1 MSLFEK
7 LKNKRYDLQE
17 APIDDKG
24 NITSGP
30 GEIEKSKK
38 ILKKFNRQQKKSEQK
53 NIKANQE
60 AGEKLKRQISQ
71 RRTAQSNQQQIFNR
85 QYDAYDDGDLG
96 NPSQTKSQTSPR
108 VTTGK
113 GVNQAEVSKKAQEF
127 TKKVNKERIV
137 KQKNIF
143 GGEDDVKTK
152 RRVGSTT
159 SRGTRTKTKTPV
171 TPGQKK
177 LNLGDYTKGKVQPTT
192 RLSKSG
198 EIVKDLR
205 TVKKKYSRGE
215 TRPKRSPLAKPNPP
229 EKMVVAK
236 DPVKGGFRKVGATTK
251 QGKEVLKKQF
261 VSSDELLGNEKKIE
275 KKIAKNN
282 KKIKTPKTN
291 LFSKVKSKIKGFHNY
306 MVKDAGF
313 RKTSDF
319 AGYGRNITK
328 NTFKNTIVG
337 NTLKNINKVL
347 PGKYKALAALGVGAY
362 VATRGKKKDSGGG
375 AGGGKTPIKPTI
387 SRKSINLSKPEKPNA

>member
-53 NIKANQE
+53 NIKSNQE

-96 NPSQTKSQTSPR
+96 NPSQTKSQTSPK

-113 GVNQAEVSKKAQEF
+113 GIDQAEVSKKAQDF
-127 TKKVNKERIV
+127 TKKINKERIV

-152 RRVGSTT
+152 RRVGSNTP
-159 SRGTRTKTKTPV
+159 RGTRTVKKKII
-171 TPGQKK
+171 TPGQKR
-177 LNLGDYTKGKVQPTT
+177 LNLGDYTKGKVQTT
-192 RLSKSG
+192 KKLSKSG
-198 EIVKDLR
+198 EVLDDLR
-205 TVKKKYSRGE
+205 TVKKKYPRGE
-215 TRPKRSPLAKPNPP
+215 RPKMSDAAYKKVVKQASKP
-229 EKMVVAK
+229 EKMVVAP
-236 DPVKGGFRKVGATTK
+236 DPVKGGFQKVGATTTT
-251 QGKEVLKKQF
+251 GKKVLKK
-261 VSSDELLGNEKKIE
+261 SISADELIGNEKKIE
-275 KKIAKNN
+275 KKIVKNN
-282 KKIKTPKTN
+282 KKTN
-291 LFSKVKSKIKGFHNY
+291 LFSKVKSKLKGFHNY

-313 RKTSDF
+313 RKTSNF

-328 NTFKNTIVG
+328 NTFKNTIAG

-347 PGKYKALAALGVGAY
+347 PGKYKALAALAVGAY

-387 SRKSINLSKPEKPNA
+387 SRKSINLSKPEKPNT